1 VGLFNNFGSMT
12 KLPASYALVAGILI
26 LGATCLAS
34 LVGIGIMMSRLQ
46 SVEEKLLEM
55 YELRV
60 DERLLRLEM
69 RLDPKA
75 VPKPKPRAVAE

>member
-1 VGLFNNFGSMT
+1 MI
-12 KLPASYALVAGILI
+12 KLPVSDALIAGILI

-34 LVGIGIMMSRLQ
+34 LVSIGIMMSRLQ
-46 SVEEKLLEM
+46 SVEEKLQEM

-60 DERLLRLEM
+60 GERLLRLEM

-75 VPKPKPRAVAE
+75 VPKLRPRAVAE

>member
-55 YELRV
+55 Y
-60 DERLLRLEM
+60 
-69 RLDPKA
+69 
-75 VPKPKPRAVAE
+75 